1 MEQINEILSRT
12 IVALGG
18 ISLTWGD
25 LVLVPSLLLAFYLGA
40 RWLGRNI
47 VKRMARAEA
56 SPDLI
61 HLVQRVYLIAV
72 IAVLALTVLQLLDVP
87 LGAFAFVSGAVA
99 IGVGFGAQNIIN
111 NFISGWILMWE
122 KPIRINDFLE
132 IGATMGTVEAINT
145 RSTRIRRVDG
155 VHLLIPNSYLLEN
168 TVVNWTLVDKRTRT
182 SVRVGV
188 AYGSP
193 AKLVQTLILKA
204 VEQDEHILDSPA
216 PLVIFDSFGDNA
228 LEFEVYFW
236 ALAQGEKDLRAIRS
250 DIRFR
255 IDELF
260 RENEIVIAFPQR
272 DVHID
277 SARPLEVRL
286 IKDS

>member
-1 MEQINEILSRT
+1 
-12 IVALGG
+12 
-18 ISLTWGD
+18 
-25 LVLVPSLLLAFYLGA
+25 
-40 RWLGRNI
+40 
-47 VKRMARAEA
+47 
-56 SPDLI
+56 
-61 HLVQRVYLIAV
+61 
-72 IAVLALTVLQLLDVP
+72 
-87 LGAFAFVSGAVA
+87 
-99 IGVGFGAQNIIN
+99 
-111 NFISGWILMWE
+111 
-122 KPIRINDFLE
+122 
-132 IGATMGTVEAINT
+132 
-145 RSTRIRRVDG
+145 
-155 VHLLIPNSYLLEN
+155 
-168 TVVNWTLVDKRTRT
+168 VDKRTRT